1 MHELY
6 SQALAM
12 ADQLRAFQAD
22 LHRHPELSLQE
33 RRTTAQIRSELDQ
46 LGLDYIPMNTE
57 TGVAALLTGAHDG
70 PLLLLRADIDA
81 IAQQEVAEHS
91 PRSENDGVMHACG
104 HDVHTTCLLGAA
116 KLLAA
121 RRADLHG
128 SVLFLFQPAEE
139 IVEGARMVLNGGLL
153 DRLPRRPDA
162 CFALHTRPELP
173 CGQIA
178 VIDGPIMAGKTNFRI
193 TLTGRSGHG
202 GSPHKCVDPIVAG
215 GTLIGA
221 LQTMVSRNTDPLDSL
236 VCSLCSVHTDAP
248 DFFVPDSLTI
258 SGSLRWYREDT
269 HIMALRRLQEITEGV
284 AAAYGCTSQ
293 IEREEMA
300 PATIN
305 HASLVPMARHA
316 AEAVV
321 GPEGVVSPA
330 PDMGGEDFA
339 LFGREAPSLLYWLGT
354 GIAGQPLAPWHS
366 AGFQVDPNALPIGAA
381 LLAQTVLTVQQEW
394 TK

>member
-1 MHELY
+1 MNELY
-6 SQALAM
+6 TQALTM
-12 ADQLRAFQAD
+12 AGGMRAFQAD

-33 RRTTAQIRSELDQ
+33 HRTTRRIREELDP
-46 LGLDYIPMNTE
+46 LGLDFIPMGTD
-57 TGVAALLTGAHDG
+57 TGVAALLTGGHDG
-70 PLLLLRADIDA
+70 PSLLLRADIDA
-81 IAQQEVAEHS
+81 IAQQEAAEHD
-91 PRSENDGVMHACG
+91 PRSETDGVMHACG

-116 KLLAA
+116 RLLAA

-139 IVEGARMVLNGGLL
+139 IVEGARMVLAGGLL

-178 VIDGPIMAGKTNFRI
+178 VIDGAIMAGKTNFLL

-269 HIMALRRLQEITEGV
+269 HAMALRRLREITDGV
-284 AAAYGCTSQ
+284 AAAYNCTARIQ
-293 IEREEMA
+293 LEEMA

-305 HASLVPMARHA
+305 HASLTPLARRA
-316 AEAVV
+316 AEAVA
-321 GPEGVVSPA
+321 GPDGVVSPA

-339 LFGREAPSLLYWLGT
+339 LFGQAAPSFLYWLGT

-366 AGFQVDPNALPIGAA
+366 AGFQVDPDALPMGAA

-394 TK
+394 TR